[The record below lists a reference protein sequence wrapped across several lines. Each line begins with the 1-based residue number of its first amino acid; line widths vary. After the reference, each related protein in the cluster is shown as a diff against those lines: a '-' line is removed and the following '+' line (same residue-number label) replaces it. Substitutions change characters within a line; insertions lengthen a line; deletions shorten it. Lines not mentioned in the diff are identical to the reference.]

1 MYLSYHPLSQCS
13 LHPVFYLMIS
23 IALSRYPY
31 TSRSSSSSGIV
42 VGGRV
47 RLCSLVSPFDAS
59 HVVFYFFLSFFM
71 LLNIFFRHQSPL
83 DLLNLLAFVF
93 VVSIITLWYFIFCA
107 CILFSSSSFV
117 YFNCHHLCLMFVLL
131 LDFAGF
137 LKFITVRENRFK
149 GSGISFRVLVRSDR

>member
-59 HVVFYFFLSFFM
+59 HVVFYFFSV
-71 LLNIFFRHQSPL
+71 LLY
-83 DLLNLLAFVF
+83 AFE
-93 VVSIITLWYFIFCA
+93 Y
-107 CILFSSSSFV
+107 LFSSSKS
-117 YFNCHHLCLMFVLL
+117 
-131 LDFAGF
+131 ARSA
-137 LKFITVRENRFK
+137 KFISFCLCCINHNPLIFYLLCMYSVLQLLIRLLQLPSSLPYVCAAPRFR
-149 GSGISFRVLVRSDR
+149 GFF